1 MLTPNAGINKSSADE
16 SNAGLA
22 NNGRGDIST
31 PGSSLFII
39 GRDPFSA
46 IRRGR
51 QVFQRKFTKNQGFG
65 PRFNDASTG
74 DLNDPSR
81 AALGSRPGAS
91 L

>member
-39 GRDPFSA
+39 GRDPF
-46 IRRGR
+46 
-51 QVFQRKFTKNQGFG
+51 
-65 PRFNDASTG
+65 
-74 DLNDPSR
+74 R
-81 AALGSRPGAS
+81 A
-91 L
+91 